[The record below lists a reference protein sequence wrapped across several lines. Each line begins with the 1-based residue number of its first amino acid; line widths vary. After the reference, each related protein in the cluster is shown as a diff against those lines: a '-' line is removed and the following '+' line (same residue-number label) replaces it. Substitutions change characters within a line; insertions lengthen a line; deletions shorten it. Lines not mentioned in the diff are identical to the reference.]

1 MFPIIEIPEIVQ
13 HYAHHFSPIFSTEA
27 WIQFQRYVSGL
38 IVSENKTVEGIN
50 RLIVYEN
57 RNQSSLN
64 RLLTTDKFSEQM
76 LNQHRLELLQSMTG
90 TQFKEK
96 GVLSLDDTHLIHYGS
111 HFDEIAYLWDPVEK
125 RYAPSHNLVTLHYS
139 DDQTDYPVNYQLWKP
154 ANLQKIEDGL
164 MAIGIPLKEAK
175 FELKKSDPKKWRNY
189 LLGVWRRNQNKPE
202 VADLY
207 ASKLAIARQQVTQF
221 CEAYPDIKLPVTF
234 DSWYTQPAFCRYLDQ
249 VLKVP
254 YVGTLKPDHEF
265 QFNSGRETVD
275 SFVKRLKQ
283 EHLDALAQDQTPLF
297 RKITIR
303 YKGEKEVYYTYCRTL
318 RVHNFGKHRVV
329 INFSRADLS
338 DTPRIFISNRLHWQA
353 AGITRIRR
361 HRWPVEVYH
370 QEGKAEGLDQYQVR
384 DFQAISKHIGLV
396 AVTYSLLR
404 AASHDLDLQQKLQR
418 QLKYDFDD
426 SRPTS
431 LRRVTQAQALWTLAS
446 LIATKVS
453 LGQSLEEVLS
463 PLLASIYI

>member
-1 MFPIIEIPEIVQ
+1 IEN
-13 HYAHHFSPIFSTEA
+13 
-27 WIQFQRYVSGL
+27 GL
-38 IVSENKTVEGIN
+38 VE
-50 RLIVYEN
+50 
-57 RNQSSLN
+57 
-64 RLLTTDKFSEQM
+64 
-76 LNQHRLELLQSMTG
+76 
-90 TQFKEK
+90 
-96 GVLSLDDTHLIHYGS
+96 
-111 HFDEIAYLWDPVEK
+111 
-125 RYAPSHNLVTLHYS
+125 
-139 DDQTDYPVNYQLWKP
+139 
-154 ANLQKIEDGL
+154 
-164 MAIGIPLKEAK
+164 IGIPLKESK
-175 FELKKSDPKKWRNY
+175 FELKESDPKKWRNY

-202 VADLY
+202 VAELY
-207 ASKLAIARQQVTQF
+207 ASKLAIARHQVTQF
-221 CEAYPDIKLPVTF
+221 CKQYPDLDLPVTF

-249 VLKVP
+249 ELKVP
-254 YVGTLKPDHEF
+254 YVGTLKPDHQF
-265 QFNSGRETVD
+265 QLKSGRETVA

-283 EHLDALAQDQTPLF
+283 EHLEAITQDQTPLF
-297 RKITIR
+297 QKITIP

-329 INFSRADLS
+329 INFSRPDLS

-418 QLKYDFDD
+418 QLKYDFDG

-431 LRRVTQAQALWTLAS
+431 LRRVTQAQALWSLGS
-446 LIATKVS
+446 LIATQIS
-453 LGQSLEEVLS
+453 LGKSLEEVLS
-463 PLLASIYI
+463 PLLASVYI